1 MASVSPPQARVL
13 KIESSLEEVG
23 GTRKVIRLLRKLP
36 FKRINIVLVGQQL
49 ITKRSI
55 IIKREILAPPF
66 R

>member
-1 MASVSPPQARVL
+1 ML

-55 IIKREILAPPF
+55 IIEREISAPPWVLAYYIF